1 MKMKTRRESEPMWAS
16 ESFKTNNSIAVIMD
30 DRRMKELSIM
40 DELRKAHNMFDFD
53 LVLDLT
59 DQLNTIRKENKN
71 GK

>member
-1 MKMKTRRESEPMWAS
+1 MWAS
-16 ESFKTNNSIAVIMD
+16 ESFETNNSIAVIMD
-30 DRRMKELSIM
+30 DSYVKEQHVM

-59 DQLNTIRKENKN
+59 EQLNAIRRENKN

>member
-1 MKMKTRRESEPMWAS
+1 MKMKTRRESDIMWAS
-16 ESFKTNNSIAVIMD
+16 ESFETNNSIAIIMD

-59 DQLNTIRKENKN
+59 EQLNAIRRENK
-71 GK
+71 

>member
-1 MKMKTRRESEPMWAS
+1 MWAS
-16 ESFKTNNSIAVIMD
+16 ESNSTPIIMD

-59 DQLNTIRKENKN
+59 EQLNAIRREKK
-71 GK
+71 